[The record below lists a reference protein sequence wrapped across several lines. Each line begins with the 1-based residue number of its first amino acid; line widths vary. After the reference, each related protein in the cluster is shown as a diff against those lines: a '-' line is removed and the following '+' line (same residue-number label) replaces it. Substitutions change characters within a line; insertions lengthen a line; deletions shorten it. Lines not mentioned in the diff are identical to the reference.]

1 MFPKKNNQQGSALV
15 IAIFV
20 IIVMTLLGLA
30 LVRMIN
36 ASSEA
41 IVYEVLG
48 TRAFQSAQT
57 GLQWT
62 LQQTFPL
69 GDSSNAASCAVV
81 NVAVPPTLTGVDG
94 LAQCWFEH
102 SCTSKPPVDG
112 VTYYTLESTG
122 QCEDSGVITSRKLE
136 VEARSL

>member
-1 MFPKKNNQQGSALV
+1 MFLKKRKQQGSALV

-30 LVRMIN
+30 LVRMIS

-81 NVAVPPTLTGVDG
+81 KAATPPILSGSEG
-94 LAQCWFEH
+94 LAQCLFVH
-102 SCTSKPPVDG
+102 DCTSKDVDG

-122 QCEDSGVITSRKLE
+122 QCSDAGIVTSRKLE